1 MTEYENRFKNFI
13 ASIKLDDSP
22 DHDHRDKLEE
32 KLLCALGQNS
42 RRKHSPLKIWRIIMK
57 SRIAKLS
64 AAAAVLII
72 IVTVSWLSS
81 EPGSTQRISSFTLLA
96 RASAAEQALFSGTG
110 GIAHI
115 ANEVVLY
122 PGQERDVSELL
133 SDLESEV
140 TQDKNLAF
148 IRSFLSHRWLPVYS
162 LRADGQP
169 REYKLELDKH
179 TDKAVTVSDLAWY
192 DAATGRFARVL
203 KTGDKVLFANAFDG
217 AYIYVARNGPAGQLQ
232 IEREQVTSTFEVPD
246 NPADFL
252 GIAAGIRGSTPTEE
266 YPPIQKVTTET
277 LEDGTPVRVYKMG
290 FADPWG
296 GVDTYYLFKISTE
309 ADVIAEIECVVEGR
323 TTSIHRRLVA
333 ETVDQPAYSWN
344 LAELS
349 RGGAERASVN
359 VDVDAGGEV
368 VTVQQ
373 MVQRATSAVY
383 IFAQDP
389 SWTSDRVIYDEP
401 DEMSPTGRLLATVY
415 RANDGRD
422 VVMCQGET
430 ISRYMTV
437 AYDKW
442 QELGEPVSWTYES
455 ENGFKAMH
463 QKDKEGEMWWT
474 EFALKSSGF
483 EPAANR
489 VGYILMSPAKT
500 FLVLAI
506 NGPVSEQE
514 LNGLIDSLIPADQF
528 GQ

>member
-1 MTEYENRFKNFI
+1 MCR
-13 ASIKLDDSP
+13 
-22 DHDHRDKLEE
+22 R
-32 KLLCALGQNS
+32 GQ
-42 RRKHSPLKIWRIIMK
+42 
-57 SRIAKLS
+57 
-64 AAAAVLII
+64 
-72 IVTVSWLSS
+72 
-81 EPGSTQRISSFTLLA
+81 
-96 RASAAEQALFSGTG
+96 
-110 GIAHI
+110 
-115 ANEVVLY
+115 
-122 PGQERDVSELL
+122 
-133 SDLESEV
+133 
-140 TQDKNLAF
+140 
-148 IRSFLSHRWLPVYS
+148 
-162 LRADGQP
+162 
-169 REYKLELDKH
+169 
-179 TDKAVTVSDLAWY
+179 
-192 DAATGRFARVL
+192 
-203 KTGDKVLFANAFDG
+203 KTSV
-217 AYIYVARNGPAGQLQ
+217 
-232 IEREQVTSTFEVPD
+232 
-246 NPADFL
+246 
-252 GIAAGIRGSTPTEE
+252 
-266 YPPIQKVTTET
+266 
-277 LEDGTPVRVYKMG
+277 
-290 FADPWG
+290 
-296 GVDTYYLFKISTE
+296 
-309 ADVIAEIECVVEGR
+309 
-323 TTSIHRRLVA
+323 HRRLVA

-373 MVQRATSAVY
+373 MAQRATSAVY

-455 ENGFKAMH
+455 ENGFKVMH

-514 LNGLIDSLIPADQF
+514 LNGLIDSLIPADQY